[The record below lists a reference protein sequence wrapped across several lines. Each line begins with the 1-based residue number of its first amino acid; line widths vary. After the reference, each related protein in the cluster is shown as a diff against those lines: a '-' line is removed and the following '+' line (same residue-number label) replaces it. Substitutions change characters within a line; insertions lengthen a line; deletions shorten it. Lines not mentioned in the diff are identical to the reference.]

1 MQADNQCMP
10 FRLVMLCYEHFFKW
24 TYYSQAMRRQVI
36 LSALL
41 FSTMTIMGCV
51 SQPQNVKANLPLV
64 NPSFTHHLSDA
75 SSGTLN
81 GKAKAIPELNINAN
95 EAIVIDG
102 NSYAVSDSYISAMG
116 NQCYRLKRQGR
127 SGSTEIRPVCNNQTY
142 WLLYPALVFSNTL

>member
-1 MQADNQCMP
+1 MHA
-10 FRLVMLCYEHFFKW
+10 FSLGYVMLRPLFKW

-41 FSTMTIMGCV
+41 FSTMTMLGCV
-51 SQPQNVKANLPLV
+51 SQPQSVKANLPLV
-64 NPSFTHHLSDA
+64 NPSFTHNLSDT
-75 SSGTLN
+75 GTGLQESE
-81 GKAKAIPELNINAN
+81 AKAIPELNINAN

-127 SGSTEIRPVCNNQTY
+127 SGSTEVRPICNNQTY

>member
-1 MQADNQCMP
+1 MHA
-10 FRLVMLCYEHFFKW
+10 FLLGYVMLRPHFKW

-41 FSTMTIMGCV
+41 FSTMTMLGCV
-51 SQPQNVKANLPLV
+51 SQPQSVKANLPLV
-64 NPSFTHHLSDA
+64 NPSFTHNLSDT
-75 SSGTLN
+75 GTGLQESE
-81 GKAKAIPELNINAN
+81 AKAIPELNINAN

-127 SGSTEIRPVCNNQTY
+127 SGSTEIRPICNNQTY

>member
-1 MQADNQCMP
+1 MHA
-10 FRLVMLCYEHFFKW
+10 FLLGYVMLRPLFKW

-41 FSTMTIMGCV
+41 FSTMTMLGCV
-51 SQPQNVKANLPLV
+51 SQPQSVKANLPLV
-64 NPSFTHHLSDA
+64 NPSFTHHLSDT
-75 SSGTLN
+75 GTDIQV
-81 GKAKAIPELNINAN
+81 GEAKAIPELNINAN

-127 SGSTEIRPVCNNQTY
+127 SGSTEVRPICNNQTH

>member
-1 MQADNQCMP
+1 
-10 FRLVMLCYEHFFKW
+10 MLRPLFKW

-81 GKAKAIPELNINAN
+81 GKAKAIPELNIKAHQT
-95 EAIVIDG
+95 IVIDG

>member
-1 MQADNQCMP
+1 MHA
-10 FRLVMLCYEHFFKW
+10 FSLGYVMLRPLFKW

-41 FSTMTIMGCV
+41 FSTMTMLGCV
-51 SQPQNVKANLPLV
+51 SQPQSVKANLPLV
-64 NPSFTHHLSDA
+64 NPSFTHHLSDT
-75 SSGTLN
+75 GT
-81 GKAKAIPELNINAN
+81 GIQEGEAKAIPELNINAN

-127 SGSTEIRPVCNNQTY
+127 SGSTEVRPICNNQTH

>member
-1 MQADNQCMP
+1 MHA
-10 FRLVMLCYEHFFKW
+10 FSLGYVMLRPLFKW

-41 FSTMTIMGCV
+41 FSTMTMLGCV
-51 SQPQNVKANLPLV
+51 SQPQSVKANLPLV
-64 NPSFTHHLSDA
+64 NPSFTHHLSDTDTDIQE
-75 SSGTLN
+75 GE
-81 GKAKAIPELNINAN
+81 AKAIPELNINAN

-127 SGSTEIRPVCNNQTY
+127 SGSTEVRPICNNQTY

>member
-1 MQADNQCMP
+1 MHA
-10 FRLVMLCYEHFFKW
+10 FLFGYVMLRPLLKW

-36 LSALL
+36 LSTLL
-41 FSTMTIMGCV
+41 FSTMTMLGCV
-51 SQPQNVKANLPLV
+51 SQPQSVKANLPLV
-64 NPSFTHHLSDA
+64 NPSFTHHLSDT
-75 SSGTLN
+75 STDIQVGE
-81 GKAKAIPELNINAN
+81 AKAIPELNINAN

-127 SGSTEIRPVCNNQTY
+127 SGSAEVRPICNNQTY

>member
-1 MQADNQCMP
+1 MHA
-10 FRLVMLCYEHFFKW
+10 FLLGYVMLRPLFKW

-41 FSTMTIMGCV
+41 FSTMTMLGCV
-51 SQPQNVKANLPLV
+51 SQPQSVKANLPLV
-64 NPSFTHHLSDA
+64 NPSFTHHLSE
-75 SSGTLN
+75 SGTGLQESE
-81 GKAKAIPELNINAN
+81 AKAIPELNINAN
-95 EAIVIDG
+95 EDIVIDG

>member
-1 MQADNQCMP
+1 MHA
-10 FRLVMLCYEHFFKW
+10 FSLGYVMLRPLFKW

-41 FSTMTIMGCV
+41 FSTMTMLGCV
-51 SQPQNVKANLPLV
+51 SQPQSVKANLPLV
-64 NPSFTHHLSDA
+64 NPSFTHNLSDT
-75 SSGTLN
+75 GTGLQESE
-81 GKAKAIPELNINAN
+81 AKAIPELNIKAN

-127 SGSTEIRPVCNNQTY
+127 SGSTEVRPICNNQTH

>member
-1 MQADNQCMP
+1 MHA
-10 FRLVMLCYEHFFKW
+10 FSLGYVMLRPLFKW

-41 FSTMTIMGCV
+41 FSTMTMLGCV
-51 SQPQNVKANLPLV
+51 SQPQSVKANLPLV
-64 NPSFTHHLSDA
+64 NPSFTHHLSDT
-75 SSGTLN
+75 GTDIQV
-81 GKAKAIPELNINAN
+81 GEAKAIPELNINAN

-102 NSYAVSDSYISAMG
+102 NSYAVSDSYISAMA

-127 SGSTEIRPVCNNQTY
+127 SGSTEVRPICNNQTY

>member
-1 MQADNQCMP
+1 
-10 FRLVMLCYEHFFKW
+10 
-24 TYYSQAMRRQVI
+24 
-36 LSALL
+36 
-41 FSTMTIMGCV
+41 MGCV

-64 NPSFTHHLSDA
+64 NPSFTHYLRDV

-81 GKAKAIPELNINAN
+81 GKAKAIPELNIKAHQT
-95 EAIVIDG
+95 IVIDG